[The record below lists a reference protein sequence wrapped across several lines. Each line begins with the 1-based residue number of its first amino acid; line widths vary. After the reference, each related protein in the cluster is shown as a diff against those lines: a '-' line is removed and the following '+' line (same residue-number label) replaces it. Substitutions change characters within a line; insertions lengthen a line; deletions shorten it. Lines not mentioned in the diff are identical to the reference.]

1 MTHQQYQIFT
11 KDKNIKMADDLITKR
26 RQAIVS
32 RFEAERERV
41 AQRYEVQ
48 FKSLERRK
56 ESDLQAIDRRS
67 EVEMGQLDKVA
78 AVAGQGRARLN

>member
-1 MTHQQYQIFT
+1 MIPHQSQISI

-67 EVEMGQLDKVA
+67 EIEMGQLDKVA
-78 AVAGQGRARLN
+78 AVAEQGRARLN